1 MMTMM
6 TMMTCKPLV
15 ARNEEWKMD
24 AALDGMEINVPYI
37 ASSGPRHGT
46 LLDIYHVFQHSF
58 WN

>member
-1 MMTMM
+1 MM